1 MYKIKIIKL
10 NKEKHFTKFIEIF
23 SSTGAYKAYQMFLIN
38 KKQLFVLNEYIGK
51 YSHTF
56 MHLL

>member
-10 NKEKHFTKFIEIF
+10 TKNNISQNLNKIF
-23 SSTGAYKAYQMFLIN
+23 SATGAYKAYQMFLIN
-38 KKQLFVLNEYIGK
+38 KRQLFAFNEYIGK
-51 YSHTF
+51 YSHKF